1 MSQPTESVLMNLL
14 PYRPMATGLSRY
26 VQRLLSAWP
35 EQQLP
40 LQLRVNSC
48 GKGELSRDR
57 TLPTLQRSGWMRT
70 LQGMSLTQH
79 GIPVKTLL
87 RDRNPGCI
95 YSPYTDYLWGLE
107 TTPQIIT
114 CHDLTPLHYPN
125 SKRAYWHAKLWMPK
139 HLNRA
144 TRVVAI
150 SRSVADQLINEGM
163 PSERITVI
171 HNGIETESNPI
182 KIPSSH
188 DCIVLARHSTNKNV
202 SLAIAGFKEVLRRAP
217 EWPGRLIV
225 IGRNDRCTKDLH
237 KQCRELNLDH
247 KITWIAELSEQQ
259 LAQQL
264 RRALCLIS
272 ASLMEGFDYP
282 LLEAQALGLPTLA
295 SDIPVHREVNGE
307 TSLLF
312 KLDDRGQSLAH
323 KILWLGQDRTLWTNL
338 SKAGLC
344 NANKHTIKHQ
354 INEVI
359 NLIEEVSR

>member
-171 HNGIETESNPI
+171 HNGIELIEEPMEA
-182 KIPSSH
+182 PASH
-188 DCIVLARHSTNKNV
+188 DCMVVARHSRNKNI
-202 SLAIAGFKEVLRRAP
+202 SLCIDAFAALISKNP
-217 EWPGRLIV
+217 DWPGRLIV
-225 IGRNDRCTKDLH
+225 IGSYDRCTPALIQQVTELKLNEKVIWRADLSQE
-237 KQCRELNLDH
+237 KLE
-247 KITWIAELSEQQ
+247 
-259 LAQQL
+259 AQIRQ
-264 RRALCLIS
+264 AMCLIS
-272 ASLMEGFDYP
+272 TSLMEGFDYP
-282 LLEAQALGLPTLA
+282 LLEAQALGIPTLA
-295 SDIPVHREVNGE
+295 SDIAVHRELHAN

-312 KLDDRGQSLAH
+312 PLNDQGEGLSVQILNLMQDQRLWQELSRAGIKNAH
-323 KILWLGQDRTLWTNL
+323 RFRSRNQARQVAD
-338 SKAGLC
+338 
-344 NANKHTIKHQ
+344 
-354 INEVI
+354 
-359 NLIEEVSR
+359 LIEEVSC